1 MAPSHHTVCKCEQN
15 QKFRLRRHGMIYS
28 PTPPNK
34 SIVKTPL
41 GLGFAGEIRV
51 DLSEMM
57 GEAA

>member
-1 MAPSHHTVCKCEQN
+1 
-15 QKFRLRRHGMIYS
+15 MIYS

-34 SIVKTPL
+34 SIVKTQF

>member
-1 MAPSHHTVCKCEQN
+1 
-15 QKFRLRRHGMIYS
+15 MIYS